1 MKITLDNKLKKELKN
16 HKNLN
21 IRIEDYLTYQA
32 SIEIMKEII
41 NNNYSFSVLNK
52 IKDIVNEKLY
62 ENVIKGKYL
71 DINNLIKYFNITIY
85 KISEYLNN
93 ERGKISIDSKLYEDF
108 LKETQF
114 LIYKI
119 YDLYI
124 NLHKLEEPRLAHLKH
139 TIDKVAINE
148 FINSMKNFLERLI
161 VSDQDIGINING
173 TLFEYSR
180 KNSSISDIKR
190 DIFGKLDKFLSK

>member
-139 TIDKVAINE
+139 TIDKVAIDE